1 MNDPDDGAECTLSK
15 LADDTK
21 LGGVAD
27 TPEGCVAIQR
37 DLDRLKKWADRNLV
51 KFNKGNCQVLP
62 LGRNN
67 PMHQPMLGVSQ
78 LERSLAEKALGL
90 LVDTKVNTS
99 QQCALAGKKIM
110 EQILLETLLRHM
122 ENKEMIGDSQHGF
135 TKGKSCLTNLVAVSD
150 GVTALVDKGRAAD
163 VIHLDLCK
171 AFDAVPH
178 NILVSKL
185 ERHGFDGWT
194 SLWHKKDM
202 DLLERVQRRAMKM
215 IRGLEHLS
223 YEDSLRELGLFS
235 LEKRRLRGHL
245 LAALQY
251 LEGAYKQAGERL
263 FTRAC
268 SDKTKGKNHPSV
280 TAQLVLQLQ
289 QVGTGA
295 NAPSAAGYGGRS
307 LDLREHDASPRWLLI
322 EMAGCVGDMQELQLL
337 HLWLFPGIY
346 LAALLGNGLSITA
359 VACDRCLHTPMY
371 FFHFNL
377 SCLGLG
383 SVSTTVPISM
393 ANSLWHTRDISY
405 AGCTAQVFL
414 FAFLMSAEFSLLTI
428 MAYDRYMPSPNPCAM
443 GPSRTAELAAKRQQ
457 LPGTIFMAALR
468 LPCEQGRHKAFSTW
482 LPHLTV
488 VSLFAS
494 SAMFAYLKPP
504 SISSPS
510 LNLVVAVLYSVV
522 PPTVNALIYSTGTK
536 ELKDALRK
544 VI

>member
-1 MNDPDDGAECTLSK
+1 MGWGNPKHKYRQGGEWIESSPEEKD
-15 LADDTK
+15 
-21 LGGVAD
+21 LG
-27 TPEGCVAIQR
+27 E
-37 DLDRLKKWADRNLV
+37 
-51 KFNKGNCQVLP
+51 
-62 LGRNN
+62 
-67 PMHQPMLGVSQ
+67 
-78 LERSLAEKALGL
+78 
-90 LVDTKVNTS
+90 LVDEKLNVTR
-99 QQCALAGKKIM
+99 QCALAAQKANH
-110 EQILLETLLRHM
+110 ILGCIKR
-122 ENKEMIGDSQHGF
+122 S
-135 TKGKSCLTNLVAVSD
+135 
-150 GVTALVDKGRAAD
+150 VTSGSREVILPLYSAL
-163 VIHLDLCK
+163 
-171 AFDAVPH
+171 
-178 NILVSKL
+178 
-185 ERHGFDGWT
+185 
-194 SLWHKKDM
+194 HKKDM

-251 LEGAYKQAGERL
+251 LEGAYKQPGERL

-268 SDKTKGKNHPSV
+268 SDRTNGKNHPSV

-307 LDLREHDASPRWLLI
+307 LDLRDHDASPRWLMI
-322 EMAGCVGDMQELQLL
+322 EMAGPQCLQTAKVQQQMSNSSSITRFLLLALADLQELQLL

-359 VACDRCLHTPMY
+359 IACDRCLHTPMY

-377 SCLGLG
+377 SFLGLG
-383 SVSTTVPISM
+383 SVSTTVPVSM
-393 ANSLWHTRDISY
+393 ANSLWDTRDISY

-468 LPCEQGRHKAFSTW
+468 LPCEQGRHKAFSTC

-522 PPTVNALIYSTGTK
+522 PPTVKALIYSTGTK
-536 ELKDALRK
+536 ELKDP
-544 VI
+544 

>member
-1 MNDPDDGAECTLSK
+1 MHMAIFMFSTTAPYGIPRNAQALLLKVALIHFRTNPALMY
-15 LADDTK
+15 
-21 LGGVAD
+21 GV
-27 TPEGCVAIQR
+27 
-37 DLDRLKKWADRNLV
+37 
-51 KFNKGNCQVLP
+51 VLP
-62 LGRNN
+62 PNVENQKIRSSEGED
-67 PMHQPMLGVSQ
+67 PFS
-78 LERSLAEKALGL
+78 LENFLSHLVETALEI
-90 LVDTKVNTS
+90 LVDTRLPVS
-99 QQCALAGKKIM
+99 QQ
-110 EQILLETLLRHM
+110 H
-122 ENKEMIGDSQHGF
+122 
-135 TKGKSCLTNLVAVSD
+135 
-150 GVTALVDKGRAAD
+150 ALVGNKAN
-163 VIHLDLCK
+163 DL
-171 AFDAVPH
+171 
-178 NILVSKL
+178 
-185 ERHGFDGWT
+185 
-194 SLWHKKDM
+194 
-202 DLLERVQRRAMKM
+202 
-215 IRGLEHLS
+215 
-223 YEDSLRELGLFS
+223 
-235 LEKRRLRGHL
+235 
-245 LAALQY
+245 
-251 LEGAYKQAGERL
+251 
-263 FTRAC
+263 
-268 SDKTKGKNHPSV
+268 
-280 TAQLVLQLQ
+280 
-289 QVGTGA
+289 
-295 NAPSAAGYGGRS
+295 
-307 LDLREHDASPRWLLI
+307 
-322 EMAGCVGDMQELQLL
+322 QELQLL

-377 SCLGLG
+377 SFLGLG

-414 FAFLMSAEFSLLTI
+414 FAFLMSAEVSLLTI
-428 MAYDRYMPSPNPCAM
+428 MAYDRYMPSPTPCAM